1 MAATRL
7 RSGLMTRRARPLAR
21 LAGIARAG
29 VRGLIGACVLGLVL
43 AACTTVDEPNQ
54 PVRDLRGN
62 DPRSNAPAAPRP
74 DVSASTGP
82 SFAGA
87 PQTETEQRRRAW
99 IRLELASGYYQQGNY
114 NQALDE
120 LRQALAVDGSFAQ
133 AYGMLGLVYMDI
145 GDRPRAEE
153 SFQRA
158 LRIAPEDSELLNN
171 YGWYLCQTD
180 RPRESIAQ
188 FQAALKNPLYA
199 TPARPLH
206 NAGIC
211 SVRAGDLNAAE
222 GYFNR
227 SFQIDPRNP
236 VAMYQ
241 LGELYLK
248 RGDLDRARF
257 HSQRLLQSYPATAET
272 LWLAIRVDRKGG
284 DRDSLASLSAQLRRQ
299 FPASREANLLQRGAF
314 GD

>member
-1 MAATRL
+1 
-7 RSGLMTRRARPLAR
+7 MTPFSRFIRKVAH
-21 LAGIARAG
+21 LAGAG
-29 VRGLIGACVLGLVL
+29 LRGVVGVGALALVL
-43 AACTTVDEPNQ
+43 AACTTVDEPSQ

-62 DPRSNAPAAPRP
+62 DPRAVPPPTPRP
-74 DVSASTGP
+74 APSSATGP

-120 LRQALAVDGSFAQ
+120 LRQALAIDGAFAQ

-145 GDRPRAEE
+145 GDRPRADE

-158 LRIAPEDSELLNN
+158 LRIAPDDSELLNN

-180 RPRESIAQ
+180 RARESIAQ

-211 SVRAGDLNAAE
+211 SIRAGDLNAAE

-272 LWLAIRVDRKGG
+272 LWLAIRIDRKGG